1 MRRRRERR
9 LPLPALPG
17 EGAGLAGLPTAA
29 ASPPSPLSPSAPPAR
44 PSDAAQHPPAPRPPS
59 TSAQVSV
66 FRTGGAQ
73 RRLEA
78 ARPPAGLAL
87 SPRAWRGLTSKL
99 QRLLLLVHQ
108 ILELKPRAADGAAEA
123 APPPQAERGQSRG
136 PEQEQEQE
144 PEPEPEPEEQEGQE
158 PTQQQLLLIYT
169 QWLAHVQYVA
179 QLLRRAGV
187 PALALSGDL
196 EHCMRCLSRFGSA
209 GAPRVLVLSS
219 QHHASGIN
227 LQCATSLIILHP
239 YCTPTAA
246 DPSDISYAQL
256 AAYEAQ
262 AVGRIRR
269 YPQTRTV
276 RVYRVFAQGTIEESL
291 YAARGAPVRGVG

>member
-1 MRRRRERR
+1 
-9 LPLPALPG
+9 
-17 EGAGLAGLPTAA
+17 
-29 ASPPSPLSPSAPPAR
+29 
-44 PSDAAQHPPAPRPPS
+44 
-59 TSAQVSV
+59 
-66 FRTGGAQ
+66 
-73 RRLEA
+73 
-78 ARPPAGLAL
+78 
-87 SPRAWRGLTSKL
+87 
-99 QRLLLLVHQ
+99 
-108 ILELKPRAADGAAEA
+108 
-123 APPPQAERGQSRG
+123 
-136 PEQEQEQE
+136 
-144 PEPEPEPEEQEGQE
+144 
-158 PTQQQLLLIYT
+158 
-169 QWLAHVQYVA
+169 
-179 QLLRRAGV
+179 
-187 PALALSGDL
+187 
-196 EHCMRCLSRFGSA
+196 MRCLSRFGSA

-291 YAARGAPVRGVG
+291 YAARGAPV